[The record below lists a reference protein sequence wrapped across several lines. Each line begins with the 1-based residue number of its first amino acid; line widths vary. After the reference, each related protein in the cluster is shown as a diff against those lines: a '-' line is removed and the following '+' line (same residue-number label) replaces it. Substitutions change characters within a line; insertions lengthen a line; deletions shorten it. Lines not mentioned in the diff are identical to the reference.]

1 MGPNYFYH
9 ILQVH
14 IPEESY
20 KYDLGLHQV
29 AMCLSGVGFCD
40 YSTQFV

>member
-1 MGPNYFYH
+1 MTIYH

-20 KYDLGLHQV
+20 RCDVGPHQV
-29 AMCLSGVGFCD
+29 TMCLSGVEFRD